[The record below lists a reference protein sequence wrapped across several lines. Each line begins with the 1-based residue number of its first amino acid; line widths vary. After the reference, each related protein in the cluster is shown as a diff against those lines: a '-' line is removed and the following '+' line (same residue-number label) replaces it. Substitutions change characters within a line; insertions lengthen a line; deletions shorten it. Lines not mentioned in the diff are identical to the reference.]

1 MNNNLKF
8 GLKIQTIDTLVSV
21 FNKYSQIKNIIIYGS
36 RAKGNFRHGSDIDIC
51 LIAPD
56 LNLTD
61 LLKIENEIDDLLL
74 PYKMDLCLYHMI
86 DNQDLINHID
96 QVGLK
101 FN

>member
-8 GLKIQTIDTLVSV
+8 GLKIQTIDILVSV
-21 FNKYSQIKNIIIYGS
+21 FSKYSQIKNVKIYGS
-36 RAKGNFRHGSDIDIC
+36 RAKGNFRPGSDIDIC

-74 PYKMDLCLYHMI
+74 PYKLDLCLYHMI

-96 QVGLK
+96 RVGLK